1 MRVSS
6 LWKWIPLAVPLTV
19 VLLASFLLLLFAGM
33 GSAIARESGK
43 EGAARE
49 EKGAEKGFKKEILA
63 VLDFK
68 TTGAREAVSVAASI
82 RLREELLHS
91 GYFIL
96 VDRQRLKL
104 VMDEQAREQVD
115 CLTTDCNTAAGK
127 ITGARLILTGE
138 LIQLSE
144 TAWQASTVM
153 TDVETGETLRAE
165 SIYFEGTAAALIAKG
180 IPQLTDKMIPEGDP
194 QKFGGVIPLLLRK
207 PASPA
212 RGEETAKGDGE
223 QGGVTGEE
231 EYRLR
236 VWGSPFSG
244 FGYHI
249 SDTDYADLEDIFGI
263 GYSLGLEWESGRS
276 VAFGGSLHWGNLAI
290 REDHTDPST
299 SEIDISGTY
308 YAWAAYALMG
318 LPVRRPW
325 FHFGSGLF
333 GYSMEYTDAGTEHSA
348 SAYGILL
355 MFRFMYTFEQGV
367 VVGYTSQF
375 NIVTLSSQGT
385 RFEELEQAGEDPN
398 PNTLGVATSFFLG
411 YTF

>member
-1 MRVSS
+1 MRVSPPWS
-6 LWKWIPLAVPLTV
+6 WIPLAVLIA
-19 VLLASFLLLLFAGM
+19 VLFLPSFLLLLFAGL
-33 GSAIARESGK
+33 GSAIAQESGK

-68 TTGAREAVSVAASI
+68 TTGARESVSVTASI
-82 RLREELLHS
+82 RLREELLRF

-96 VDRQRLKL
+96 VDRQRLKQ

-115 CLTTDCNTAAGK
+115 CLTIDCNAAAGK

-165 SIYFEGTAAALIAKG
+165 SIFFEGAAAALIAKG
-180 IPQLTDKMIPEGDP
+180 IPQLTDKLIPKGDP

-212 RGEETAKGDGE
+212 RGEDTAKGGKE
-223 QGGVTGEE
+223 QGEESGEE

-236 VWGSPFSG
+236 FWGSPFSG

-249 SDTDYADLEDIFGI
+249 SSKNFADLEDIIGFGY
-263 GYSLGLEWESGRS
+263 GLGLEWESERS
-276 VAFGGSLHWGNLAI
+276 IVFGGSLHWGNLVI
-290 REDHTDPST
+290 REDHTGPST

-308 YAWAAYALMG
+308 RAWAAYALMG

-367 VVGYTSQF
+367 VVGYAAQSNF
-375 NIVTLSSQGT
+375 VTLSSRGT
-385 RFEELEQAGEDPN
+385 RLEELKQAGEDPN
-398 PNTLGVATSFFLG
+398 PNTPGAATSFFLG